1 MDLTRLLEPT
11 TQDELLHRWMDRA
24 MGRLPHPTN
33 REEIAVLCG
42 ILVESLGVALQSW
55 PWDFDAA
62 SFKDVAKSAG
72 FLGGWLAEHEA
83 PASWLVVALGVL
95 HAEILERFVID
106 SAAEL
111 SNILGQT
118 AGAAVD
124 VHEAVSKQRT
134 MEAHQSLL
142 LTSTPLF
149 RLPSDVPVLTLI
161 GAPTDAVCQE
171 LLDRLMVEAVRTDA
185 PAAIVDTTNVATMP
199 PHFSQQLWEL
209 AEHKHMRSRTMCLCD
224 GTDLARHE
232 RDATDPDNLVRI
244 SSITEAIARVSP

>member
-1 MDLTRLLEPT
+1 MDLIRLLDAT
-11 TQDELLHRWMDRA
+11 TQEALLDRWMDRA
-24 MGRLPHPTN
+24 MGRLPNPTN

-42 ILVESLGVALQSW
+42 ILIESLAVALQSW
-55 PWDFDAA
+55 PWDIDDP

-83 PASWLVVALGVL
+83 PASWLVAALGVL

-111 SNILGQT
+111 SNILGET

-124 VHEAVSKQRT
+124 VHEAVSKQRSQ
-134 MEAHQSLL
+134 ENRQELL

-161 GAPTDAVCQE
+161 GSPTDAVCQE

-185 PAAIVDTTNVATMP
+185 PAAIVDTTNVATMST
-199 PHFSQQLWEL
+199 HFSQQLWEL
-209 AEHKHMRSRTMCLCD
+209 ASHKHMRSRTICLCD
-224 GTDLARHE
+224 GTDLLRHE
-232 RDATDPDNLVRI
+232 QDATAPANLMRF
-244 SSITEAIARVSP
+244 SCITEAIARVSP